1 MKKIVL
7 GILIFISF
15 TLILSMLI
23 VGIDN
28 KNYIMKKMDKNKEK
42 YFKQKGENIIL
53 DTYNIKDF
61 DIQVY
66 ITKDKKIHTM
76 NIEEYVKGVIAGEM
90 PVNFDIEALKAQA
103 VAARTY
109 GLAHLQKF
117 GAGRSTK
124 ANGADVNDT
133 IQFQVYMN
141 KDERIKL
148 WPKKY
153 AEEYW
158 EKLSKAV
165 EDTKGEVLVYE
176 NSLVME
182 PYYFSTSGGKTED
195 AVDVFSKEIPY
206 LKSVESPGENR
217 APKYKTQFEYTYNE
231 FTNILNAAFSKAN
244 LNCKKLKE
252 QIKILEKSSA
262 GSVKKM
268 RAGYADLTGSQFRSL
283 FNLSSSN
290 FTIDFN
296 SKNISINCSGYGHG
310 VGMSQWGADAMAKE
324 GNDYKQILKHYY
336 QGVDVVKLNVKE

>member
-28 KNYIMKKMDKNKEK
+28 KNHIVEKMDNNKEK
-42 YFKQKGENIIL
+42 YSKEKSKNIIL
-53 DTYNIKDF
+53 DKYNTKDLN
-61 DIQVY
+61 IQVY
-66 ITKDKKIHTM
+66 ITKDKKIQTM
-76 NIEEYVKGVIAGEM
+76 NIEEYVKGVVAGEM

-117 GAGRSTK
+117 GASRNPK
-124 ANGADVNDT
+124 ANGADLNDT
-133 IQFQVYMN
+133 IQFQVYTN
-141 KDERIKL
+141 KEERMKL

-165 EDTKGEVLVYE
+165 EDTKEEVLVYE

-217 APKYKTQFEYTYNE
+217 APKYKTQFKYTYSE
-231 FTNILNAAFSKAN
+231 FTNILNEAFPKAN
-244 LNCKKLKE
+244 LSSEKLKE
-252 QIKILEKSSA
+252 QIEILEKSSA

-268 RAGYADLTGSQFRSL
+268 QIGDTDLTGSQFRSL

-310 VGMSQWGADAMAKE
+310 VGMSQWGADTMAKE

-336 QGVDVVKLNVKE
+336 QGVDIVKLNVER